1 MNIRF
6 EGANINSIKNEI
18 IYHNTL
24 LSDNNNVTFQ
34 FFSLA
39 NTQRYIPKY
48 IRDLPVTISNT
59 SISRPHR
66 EKIAAINRAFWVMR
80 NQKLGK
86 FANNCYAITI
96 GDIEKNL
103 EEIPFK
109 ELYRIMIERK
119 DVNKIWE
126 PKWNGL
132 LRYYTLDIDV
142 AEWEQIW
149 NNVHDNIISF
159 DIQSTIWIMLHL
171 NFYCG
176 YKEKIFNYG
185 DGKCKLC
192 GVIEEGSHHI
202 ILECAVMKACLN
214 DHQNILS
221 RFHNDVLG
229 KDEMAFGL
237 VGNPIGRISGKMKLR
252 NFLTFIIRHVV
263 FKHRYIDFGGRLN
276 AHTILKTKILE
287 KIKK

>member
-1 MNIRF
+1 
-6 EGANINSIKNEI
+6 
-18 IYHNTL
+18 
-24 LSDNNNVTFQ
+24 
-34 FFSLA
+34 
-39 NTQRYIPKY
+39 
-48 IRDLPVTISNT
+48 
-59 SISRPHR
+59 
-66 EKIAAINRAFWVMR
+66 
-80 NQKLGK
+80 
-86 FANNCYAITI
+86 
-96 GDIEKNL
+96 
-103 EEIPFK
+103 
-109 ELYRIMIERK
+109 
-119 DVNKIWE
+119 
-126 PKWNGL
+126 
-132 LRYYTLDIDV
+132 
-142 AEWEQIW
+142 
-149 NNVHDNIISF
+149 
-159 DIQSTIWIMLHL
+159 MLHL

-192 GVIEEGSHHI
+192 GETEEGSHHI

-214 DHQNILS
+214 DHQNMLS

-287 KIKK
+287 NFLKELLNKWIAHRNNAAIEGFANKYIIENILGHIENDKLVFAF